1 VVCCCAVET
10 LALVLATKKHKKLK
24 KQQNL
29 FFELFV
35 LLCGIT
41 IRGGT
46 SMKGIFVALAFIY
59 AALAVSISAQTV
71 AFTNVSVVPMDR

>member
-1 VVCCCAVET
+1 MYHEPP
-10 LALVLATKKHKKLK
+10 KRHKWGERK
-24 KQQNL
+24 NS

-41 IRGGT
+41 IPGGT